1 MAVDGNPKKQ
11 ILKFLLKNG
20 KNARINESDSHLVV
34 HLLGLTLTDC
44 SVTVTLNQT
53 NLSLVNNVNTYHNMK
68 FISYT
73 P

>member
-44 SVTVTLNQT
+44 SVTVTLT
-53 NLSLVNNVNTYHNMK
+53 RP
-68 FISYT
+68 I
-73 P
+73 